1 MLKDYLPEKPSDW
14 DKSQKE
20 WEEYWLSVLVCNSL
34 NALKGECRIIGQKM
48 DKQELEYYP
57 IAKRQI
63 KHYERSFEMAQ
74 MAIHALMERVKEFEE
89 IDICDPDRAKCPWC
103 GHIGIKHDG
112 YAEAWYC
119 PDCGKY
125 LCEFV

>member
-14 DKSQKE
+14 DKSQEE

-34 NALKGECRIIGQKM
+34 NALEGECRIIGQKM

-57 IAKRQI
+57 IARRQF
-63 KHYERSFEMAQ
+63 KNYERNFERAQ
-74 MAIHALMERVKEFEE
+74 LAIHALMERVKEFEE

-103 GHIGIKHDG
+103 GHIGIKYDD
-112 YAEAWYC
+112 YVETWRC
-119 PDCGKY
+119 PDCGRY
-125 LCEFV
+125 LYA